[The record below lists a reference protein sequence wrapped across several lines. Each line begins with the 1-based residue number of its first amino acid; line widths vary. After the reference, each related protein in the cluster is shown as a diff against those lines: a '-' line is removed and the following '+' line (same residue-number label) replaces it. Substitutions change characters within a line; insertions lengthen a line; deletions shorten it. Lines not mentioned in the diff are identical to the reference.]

1 MQLNQGVAEKR
12 IADLGMDDLPLV
24 QVRPIPHPVSQDW
37 FKKYRDLV
45 HEFALSLTDSVQEL
59 AFMNLPQDDF
69 MDLIMGRRMP
79 ENLSIRFR
87 TPLVWGGKLELDN
100 MFMCMT
106 FPHSHNMDRF
116 IIEQNGNDVIWMPN
130 PAKKIYLP
138 AHMMNGGDGGNA
150 TSDRLSQLAAQIVAS
165 RGME

>member
-1 MQLNQGVAEKR
+1 MQMNQSVAEKR

-24 QVRPIPHPVSQDW
+24 QIRPVPHTVSPDW
-37 FKKYRDLV
+37 FKKYRDV
-45 HEFALSLTDSVQEL
+45 IHEFAMSLTDSIQEL

-79 ENLSIRFR
+79 ENLSVRFR
-87 TPLVWGGKLELDN
+87 VPLVWGGKLEIDN
-100 MFMCMT
+100 LFLCLT
-106 FPHSHNMDRF
+106 FPHAHNMDRF
-116 IIEQNGNDVIWMPN
+116 IIEQSGNDLIWMPN

-150 TSDRLSQLAAQIVAS
+150 TSDRLSQLAAQIAAS

>member
-1 MQLNQGVAEKR
+1 MQMNQSVAEKR

-24 QVRPIPHPVSQDW
+24 QIRPVPHTVSPNW

-45 HEFALSLTDSVQEL
+45 REFAMSLTDSIQEL
-59 AFMNLPQDDF
+59 AFMNLAQDDF

-79 ENLSIRFR
+79 ENLSVRFR
-87 TPLVWGGKLELDN
+87 VPLVWGGKLEMDN
-100 MFMCMT
+100 LFLCMT
-106 FPHSHNMDRF
+106 FPHAHNMDRF
-116 IIEQNGNDVIWMPN
+116 IIEQSGNDLIWMPN

-138 AHMMNGGDGGNA
+138 AHMMNGGEGGNA
-150 TSDRLSQLAAQIVAS
+150 TSDRLSQLAAQIASS

>member
-1 MQLNQGVAEKR
+1 MQMNETVAEKR

-24 QVRPIPHPVSQDW
+24 QIRPISQPVPSDW
-37 FKKYRDLV
+37 FKKYHDLV
-45 HEFALSLTDSVQEL
+45 HEFVQSLTDSIQEL
-59 AFMNLPQDDF
+59 AFMNLHQDDF

-79 ENLSIRFR
+79 ENLSVRFR

-100 MFMCMT
+100 LFMCMT

-116 IIEQNGNDVIWMPN
+116 IIEQSGNDAIWMPN
-130 PAKKIYLP
+130 PAKKIYLT

-150 TSDRLSQLAAQIVAS
+150 TSDRLSQIAAQIAAS